1 MNTYYRTWISFGA
14 HRPKTMSEWIIM
26 KTVTRRIAEPK
37 INANTCISNKK
48 AQQSLT
54 YPRDAV

>member
-1 MNTYYRTWISFGA
+1 MYVITIDKRY
-14 HRPKTMSEWIIM
+14 
-26 KTVTRRIAEPK
+26 
-37 INANTCISNKK
+37 KK

>member
-1 MNTYYRTWISFGA
+1 VRYGITDITYNITYNIADVMGVSEVLLCPYRCL
-14 HRPKTMSEWIIM
+14 EY
-26 KTVTRRIAEPK
+26 
-37 INANTCISNKK
+37 KK